1 MSKKD
6 NDKRISNQFGGFCTR
21 VLKNEARKVHN
32 EYARQR
38 KHEVSFGEL
47 TQEQLMQL
55 SSEDKY
61 FYDEHIFN
69 VLDKEIVVVGNI
81 LAEAIRQLPDVKRDV
96 ILLSYFAG
104 LSDTEI
110 GRMYNTI
117 QQTIFKRRVSTLK
130 LLRDYF
136 AKEGIKWDDI

>member
-1 MSKKD
+1 MSKTD

-61 FYDEHIFN
+61 FCDEHIFN